1 MRSSEDVPGTGGEP
15 GPGPRGPAG
24 RWRSWLP
31 RLVKPVRRGA
41 LLIILALVVEYL
53 VVPELVGASKDLSLL
68 GQISGW
74 WIAGG
79 VILEVVSL
87 YCYAVLT
94 KVLLPHGSYKP
105 GMSVLFRIDLSA
117 AAVAHVIPAG
127 TLGTAALGYKLFTSE
142 GISGGDATVMMAA
155 KGIGSSVVLNVLLW
169 LSLVVSIP
177 LAGFQPIYATVAI
190 IGTVVLA
197 LVALLVL
204 GVTRGAGLAS
214 RVLRTVGDKVPGL
227 SGEKVEK
234 AVLDGA
240 HSFSLLARDKRVMAW
255 ALLWASLNW
264 VLDAASLWCF
274 VAAFGHLANPVELF
288 AAYGIANVAGALP
301 LTPGGLGVVDS
312 ITPLLLVGFGVTRSV
327 ATLGVLGWRIVNFWL
342 PIPLG
347 AAAFVSLKVKPDSS
361 GVKAFRSA
369 VTGMFTPSGRQH
381 DGRDGPAQP
390 APEPPPAP
398 EPRRALQPPPAGTR
412 EANGG
417 AAADRDGANGI
428 AGSNGASPAAAAEW
442 LPPREPG

>member
-1 MRSSEDVPGTGGEP
+1 MRSSKEVPEASGEP
-15 GPGPRGPAG
+15 GPGPREPAG
-24 RWRSWLP
+24 RWRSWRSWLP
-31 RLVKPVRRGA
+31 RLVKPARRGA

-74 WIAGG
+74 WIAVG
-79 VILEVVSL
+79 VILEIVSL

-94 KVLLPHGSYKP
+94 KVLLPPGSHKP
-105 GMSVLFRIDLSA
+105 SMSVLFRIDLSA

-155 KGIGSSVVLNVLLW
+155 KGIGSTVVLNVLLW

-190 IGTVVLA
+190 IGTIVLA
-197 LVALLVL
+197 LVALLVF
-204 GVTRGAGLAS
+204 GVTRGAGFAS
-214 RVLRTVGDKVPGL
+214 RVLRTVGGKVPGL
-227 SGEKVEK
+227 SGEQVEK

-240 HSFSLLARDKRVMAW
+240 HSFTLLAKDKRVMAW

-264 VLDAASLWCF
+264 LLDAASLWCF
-274 VAAFGHLANPVELF
+274 VAAFGHFANPVELF

-312 ITPLLLVGFGVTRSV
+312 VTPLLLVGFGVTRSV

-347 AAAFVSLKVKPDSS
+347 AAAFVSLKVKPDSRS
-361 GVKAFRSA
+361 LQAFRSA
-369 VTGMFTPSGRQH
+369 FSGLFTPHGRHHNGISGS
-381 DGRDGPAQP
+381 DEDSPANGESPANGPA
-390 APEPPPAP
+390 
-398 EPRRALQPPPAGTR
+398 RL
-412 EANGG
+412 
-417 AAADRDGANGI
+417 
-428 AGSNGASPAAAAEW
+428 
-442 LPPREPG
+442 PREHEPG